1 MSHKASGASALLGKH
16 MGFCTMKRYFLKFTR
31 ANGISVSGR
40 HRPSQVLQAIAC
52 IGLLSALLA
61 ACGGSS
67 DSDVLSDSQ
76 IADATQTQPTPSPP
90 QSGGNT
96 LYNLGNT
103 NQNVIDQCMSKNDKQ
118 MLTQVN
124 TIRSQ
129 PRNCGSE
136 NYPATAALS
145 WHCTL
150 EDVAF
155 AHSRDM
161 GDYNFFSHTGSDG
174 LTVGDRVR
182 NAGYDWSHVGENIAA
197 GQQTIDTVMA
207 AWLDSPGHCANI
219 MRSVYTEF
227 GAASYSVDG
236 SDYPIYWTQVFAR
249 PRL

>member
-1 MSHKASGASALLGKH
+1 
-16 MGFCTMKRYFLKFTR
+16 MGLHSVRRYFLLFTR
-31 ANGISVSGR
+31 ADRAPVSGR
-40 HRPSQVLQAIAC
+40 HRQPGVLPAIAC
-52 IGLLSALLA
+52 IGLLSAMLA

-67 DSDVLSDSQ
+67 GSDVLSDSQ
-76 IADATQTQPTPSPP
+76 IADTTQIQPTPSSQ
-90 QSGGNT
+90 QSGGYT
-96 LYNLGNT
+96 SYNLGST
-103 NQNVIDQCMSKNDKQ
+103 SQNVIDRCMSENDKQ

-124 TIRSQ
+124 AARSRS
-129 PRNCGSE
+129 RNCGSKD
-136 NYPATAALS
+136 YPATTALS

-150 EDVAF
+150 EDVAY

-182 NAGYDWSHVGENIAA
+182 NAGYDWSAVGENIAA
-197 GQQTIDTVMA
+197 GQETIDIVMA

-219 MRSVYTEF
+219 MSPVYTEF

>member
-1 MSHKASGASALLGKH
+1 
-16 MGFCTMKRYFLKFTR
+16 MKQYFLKFTR
-31 ANGISVSGR
+31 VSRASAFGW
-40 HRPSQVLQAIAC
+40 HRPSRVLSASAC
-52 IGLLSALLA
+52 AALLSALLV

-67 DSDVLSDSQ
+67 GSDVLSDSQ
-76 IADATQTQPTPSPP
+76 IADTTQTQPATSPS
-90 QSGGNT
+90 QVSGNT
-96 LYNLGNT
+96 SYNLGNT
-103 NQNVIDQCMSKNDKQ
+103 SQSVIDQCMSEDDKQ

-124 TIRSQ
+124 TARSQ

-150 EDVAF
+150 ADVAY

-174 LTVGDRVR
+174 LNVGDRVS
-182 NAGYDWSHVGENIAA
+182 NAGYDWTAVGENIAA

-219 MRSVYTEF
+219 MHSVYTEF
-227 GAASYSVDG
+227 GAASYIVDG

-249 PRL
+249 PQL

>member
-1 MSHKASGASALLGKH
+1 
-16 MGFCTMKRYFLKFTR
+16 MKRYFLKYIQAGVSPASMRRR
-31 ANGISVSGR
+31 APR
-40 HRPSQVLQAIAC
+40 DLPRIAC
-52 IGLLSALLA
+52 ISLVSVLLA

-67 DSDVLSDSQ
+67 GSDVLSDNQ
-76 IADATQTQPTPSPP
+76 VADTSQTQPITAPP
-90 QSGGNT
+90 PPDTGGNAS
-96 LYNLGNT
+96 YNLGNT
-103 NQNVIDQCMSKNDKQ
+103 SQAVIDQCMSEYDKQ

-124 TIRSQ
+124 TARSQ

-136 NYPATAALS
+136 YYPATAALS

-150 EDVAF
+150 EDVAY

-174 LTVGDRVR
+174 LTVGDRVS
-182 NAGYDWSHVGENIAA
+182 NAGYNWSAVGENIAA

-219 MRSVYTEF
+219 MRPLYTEF
-227 GAASYSVDG
+227 GMASYSAAG
-236 SDYPIYWTQVFAR
+236 SDYRIYWTQVFAR